1 VDEDTQAITGA
12 ALIAL
17 AGGMIAFLVMTDRGR
32 HALQRVGPALDEVS
46 RALQDIRE
54 IVRKIDGVVH
64 EAQAMVTDVREVL
77 PSMKTAYYPDDVPYG
92 V

>member
-1 VDEDTQAITGA
+1 VDDDTRAITGA
-12 ALIAL
+12 TLVAL

-32 HALQRVGPALDEVS
+32 HTLQSVGPALDDVS
-46 RALQDIRE
+46 RTLQDIRE
-54 IVRKIDGVVH
+54 IIRKIDGVVH

-77 PSMKTAYYPDDVPYG
+77 PSMKTADYPDDVPYG

>member
-1 VDEDTQAITGA
+1 MDEDTQAIAGA
-12 ALIAL
+12 TLIAL

-32 HALQRVGPALDEVS
+32 HTLQRVGPALDEVS

-64 EAQAMVTDVREVL
+64 EAQAMVTDVRDVL
-77 PSMKTAYYPDDVPYG
+77 PSMRTADYPDDVPYG